1 MVNPK
6 KMAPFPFFARWDSR
20 PLIIAHRGYRACY
33 PENTLCAFTQSL
45 GRSDMIELDVQ
56 LSADGVVVV
65 FHDHDLTRTSNAA
78 SVAAEFGL
86 SSLALRD
93 WQLASL
99 RRLDIGSWFITA
111 DPFGTIGQGMVDRR
125 QLLECMPQRMQTLRE
140 VVRWAAANHM
150 PLNIEIKDMLHPR
163 RNDAL
168 AAAVIH
174 DIRAT
179 DTLNLAI
186 VSSFNPDIL
195 LACRRMAPE
204 LATAALR
211 ECSHPP
217 DLVAFLRSLGVCAY
231 HPADAITDASLIR
244 TLQSAGLHV
253 NVFTVNDPVRQR
265 ELFRFGVTGIF
276 TDFPKR
282 DLSPSL

>member
-1 MVNPK
+1 MVNPEGI
-6 KMAPFPFFARWDSR
+6 APVSFFDRWSAR

-56 LSADGVVVV
+56 LSADGVAVV

-78 SVAAEFGL
+78 SVAAGFGL
-86 SSLALRD
+86 TSLALRD

-99 RRLDIGSWFITA
+99 RRLDIGSWFIAA
-111 DPFGTIGQGMVDRR
+111 DPFGMIGRGMVERR
-125 QLLECMPQRMQTLRE
+125 QLVECMPQRMQTLHE
-140 VVRWAAANHM
+140 VLRWAAANRM
-150 PLNIEIKDMLHPR
+150 PVNIEIKDMFHLRH
-163 RNDAL
+163 NDAL
-168 AAAVIH
+168 AAAVVH

-179 DTLNLAI
+179 DTLNLTI

-217 DLVAFLRSLGVCAY
+217 DLVSFLRSLGVCAY
-231 HPADAITDASLIR
+231 HPADAITDASLVR
-244 TLQSAGLHV
+244 TLQAAGLHV

-265 ELFRFGVTGIF
+265 ELLGFGVTGIF
-276 TDFPKR
+276 TDFPDR
-282 DLSPSL
+282 V